1 MQESPQ
7 SDRAA
12 RLPRQ
17 GSADDAPPPR
27 AAGGATA
34 PWGPRDRDRRSERTP
49 RFSRYTFFGGR
60 RRRARRE
67 HELEGSFV
75 DLYGQRLWALAMW
88 TALMNT
94 GDCFFTLVH
103 LQAGGTEV
111 NPIAAALLGTGRLGF
126 VVWKSLLIGIALLV
140 LVQHK
145 NFTLARFG
153 LWTACGGYTLLFLYH
168 LLLFRF

>member
-1 MQESPQ
+1 MHESPQ
-7 SDRAA
+7 HEQHGASPD
-12 RLPRQ
+12 PRT
-17 GSADDAPPPR
+17 AD
-27 AAGGATA
+27 GAIT
-34 PWGPRDRDRRSERTP
+34 PWGPRDRDRRRERTP
-49 RFSRYTFFGGR
+49 RFSRFSFFGGR

-75 DLYGQRLWALAMW
+75 DLYGHRLWVLAMW

-111 NPIAAALLGTGRLGF
+111 NPIAAVLLGTGRLGF
-126 VVWKSLLIGIALLV
+126 VLWKSLLIGLALLV

>member
-1 MQESPQ
+1 MHEFPQ
-7 SDRAA
+7 HAEHDA
-12 RLPRQ
+12 RQRPR
-17 GSADDAPPPR
+17 P
-27 AAGGATA
+27 AGGSDAQ
-34 PWGPRDRDRRSERTP
+34 WGPRDRDRRRQRTP
-49 RFSRYTFFGGR
+49 RFSRFSLFGGR

-75 DLYGQRLWALAMW
+75 DLYGQRLWALALW
-88 TALMNT
+88 TALMNA

-111 NPIAAALLGTGRLGF
+111 NPIAAMLLGTGRFGF
-126 VVWKSLLIGIALLV
+126 VVWKSLLIGLALLV